1 MDKNVS
7 QNPPHYNAYLLRFW
21 NELSVEPAIGLRMIL
36 IDLRTGEQRGFADPE
51 RLLDFLKQKVCPENN
66 RADDAQL

>member
-1 MDKNVS
+1 
-7 QNPPHYNAYLLRFW
+7 
-21 NELSVEPAIGLRMIL
+21 MIL